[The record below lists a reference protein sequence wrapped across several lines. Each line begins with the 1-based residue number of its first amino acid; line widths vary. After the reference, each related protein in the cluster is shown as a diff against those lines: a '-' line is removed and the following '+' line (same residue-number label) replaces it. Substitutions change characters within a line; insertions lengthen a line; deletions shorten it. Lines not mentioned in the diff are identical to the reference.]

1 MLSTSF
7 NEWSDDEGSNSS
19 EEFMYVKGDS
29 QEAQKMMGETFKVS
43 NP

>member
-1 MLSTSF
+1 MLTTAF

-29 QEAQKMMGETFKVS
+29 KDAQKMIGECK
-43 NP
+43 